1 MLGGQTAN
9 MAVPVVQHTG
19 DAKPGGQHVKEEAPN
34 DQQLF
39 HELRPRSSEAV
50 HPSTTLTELALIKA
64 ATVRMDTAEYSGEQ
78 KFQIP
83 EDAPTMVAGIYQAR
97 NQHSA
102 TQDRASSHSQLPNHA
117 APGDDECSPNHA
129 TSKHPQE
136 DHASS

>member
-1 MLGGQTAN
+1 MCVMLGGQTAN

-83 EDAPTMVAGIYQAR
+83 EDAPTMVAGGRKILQYVLQSPAMR
-97 NQHSA
+97 
-102 TQDRASSHSQLPNHA
+102 RAVIGSVKVGSVWFPC
-117 APGDDECSPNHA
+117 CSTITANP
-129 TSKHPQE
+129 E
-136 DHASS
+136 YIEGR

>member
-1 MLGGQTAN
+1 MCVMLGGQTAN

-83 EDAPTMVAGIYQAR
+83 EDAPAMVAGGR
-97 NQHSA
+97 KMS
-102 TQDRASSHSQLPNHA
+102 PA
-117 APGDDECSPNHA
+117 APVPCSEDECPGAVIHEC
-129 TSKHPQE
+129 SKVRLPRPLWLP
-136 DHASS
+136 